1 MIINNYWMSLSIIIL
16 KNDEDWSSSA
26 LSAWVDNSLLDLHN
40 FLDDAQRYPIIDN
53 YNEINK
59 DDDNN
64 TIMMMMM
71 ITIK

>member
-1 MIINNYWMSLSIIIL
+1 MLS
-16 KNDEDWSSSA
+16 SAA

-40 FLDDAQRYPIIDN
+40 FSDDAQRYPIIDN

-59 DDDNN
+59 DDDNS

>member
-1 MIINNYWMSLSIIIL
+1 MSLSIIIL
-16 KNDEDWSSSA
+16 KNDEDWGRCYHPR
-26 LSAWVDNSLLDLHN
+26 VDNSLLDLHN
-40 FLDDAQRYPIIDN
+40 FSDDAQRYPIIDN
-53 YNEINK
+53 YNEIDK

>member
-1 MIINNYWMSLSIIIL
+1 MSLEYHYFEEWWRL
-16 KNDEDWSSSA
+16 RKVLSSSA
-26 LSAWVDNSLLDLHN
+26 LSAWVDNSLLFLHN
-40 FLDDAQRYPIIDN
+40 FSDDAQRYPIIDN
-53 YNEINK
+53 YNEIDK

>member
-1 MIINNYWMSLSIIIL
+1 MMKIEEGVII
-16 KNDEDWSSSA
+16 
-26 LSAWVDNSLLDLHN
+26 LLDLHN
-40 FLDDAQRYPIIDN
+40 FSDDAQRYPIIDN
-53 YNEINK
+53 YNEIDK

>member
-1 MIINNYWMSLSIIIL
+1 MTSRENEELRKAL
-16 KNDEDWSSSA
+16 SSSA

-40 FLDDAQRYPIIDN
+40 FLDDAQRYPIIDK

>member
-1 MIINNYWMSLSIIIL
+1 ML
-16 KNDEDWSSSA
+16 SSSA
-26 LSAWVDNSLLDLHN
+26 LSAGVDNSLLDLHN
-40 FLDDAQRYPIIDN
+40 FSDDAQGYPIIDN
-53 YNEINK
+53 YNEIYK

>member
-1 MIINNYWMSLSIIIL
+1 ML
-16 KNDEDWSSSA
+16 SSSA

-40 FLDDAQRYPIIDN
+40 FSDDAQRYPITDN
-53 YNEINK
+53 YNEIDK

-71 ITIK
+71 MMITIK

>member
-1 MIINNYWMSLSIIIL
+1 ML
-16 KNDEDWSSSA
+16 SSSA

-53 YNEINK
+53 YNEIDK